1 MGLTNSRE
9 REDKVNRE
17 TIREKTMQL
26 IYQMDA
32 SGVFDVSKLSL
43 IEEDAAVLNK
53 KQAQLTL
60 DAVRAHLTEIDALI
74 TANLEN
80 WSFERL
86 AKTDLAIIRTAVA
99 EMLYIEKIPYA
110 VSINEA
116 VRLSKIYSDDNSYK
130 FVNSVL
136 GKIAKSLEQA

>member
-1 MGLTNSRE
+1 M
-9 REDKVNRE
+9 NRE

-32 SGVFDVSKLSL
+32 SGIFDASKLSL

-53 KQAQLTL
+53 KQAQITL
-60 DAVRAHLTEIDALI
+60 DAVRDHLEEIDELI
-74 TANLEN
+74 SANLEK
-80 WSFERL
+80 WSIERV
-86 AKTDLAIIRTAVA
+86 AKTDLAIMRTAVA
-99 EMLYIEKIPYA
+99 EMLYIEKIPSA

-116 VRLSKIYSDDNSYK
+116 VRLSKLYSDDNSYK

-136 GKIAKSLEQA
+136 GKIANSLEQA

>member
-1 MGLTNSRE
+1 M
-9 REDKVNRE
+9 NRE

-32 SGVFDVSKLSL
+32 SGIFDASKLSL

-53 KQAQLTL
+53 KQAQITL
-60 DAVRAHLTEIDALI
+60 DAVRDHLEEIDELI
-74 TANLEN
+74 SANLEK
-80 WSFERL
+80 WSIERV
-86 AKTDLAIIRTAVA
+86 AKTDLAIMRTAVA
-99 EMLYIEKIPYA
+99 EMLYIEKIPNA

-116 VRLSKIYSDDNSYK
+116 VRLSKLYSDDNSYK

-136 GKIAKSLEQA
+136 GKIANSLEQA